1 MDTVDLNILERL
13 QHDARIT
20 NVALADA
27 VNLSPAPCLRRVRE
41 LESSGVIRRY
51 TTLLD
56 AEQLGWQVSVF
67 IEIRLERQ
75 VISDL
80 KIFEEHIGR
89 YPEVMECYLMTGTY
103 DYLLRVVAR
112 DLKSLQTFITDRL
125 AGTPNVANIQ
135 SSIAL
140 KQVKYK
146 TALPIL
152 SGTSREIDQ
161 ETDYSCG

>member
-20 NVALADA
+20 NVALAEA
-27 VNLSPAPCLRRVRE
+27 VHLSPAPCLRRVRE
-41 LESSGVIRRY
+41 LEASGVIHRY

-75 VISDL
+75 VVSDL
-80 KIFEEHIGR
+80 KIFEEHIES

-103 DYLLRVVAR
+103 DYLLRVVAK

-152 SGTSREIDQ
+152 YSAAEQRKQQTGSRD
-161 ETDYSCG
+161 